1 MTLPTPEA
9 VFDAYLDAFAA
20 RDLDAVR
27 ATLADTGFCY
37 RSPVTSHTDVDVFI
51 TDIVARIGQILDG
64 IDRRRIFVDGNE
76 ICAILDFRIRIN
88 VVTHTPVVLW
98 AKIERGRILTL
109 EAFFDA
115 TEYTHMFPERG
126 KA

>member
-1 MTLPTPEA
+1 MSQSTPQA

-27 ATLADTGFCY
+27 ATLAERGFCY
-37 RSPVTSHTDVDVFI
+37 RSPVASHTDVNLFV

-64 IDRRRIFVDGNE
+64 IDRRRIFVDGDE
-76 ICAILDFRIRIN
+76 VCAILDFRIRIN

-98 AKIERGRILTL
+98 AKIEQGRIVSL

-115 TEYTHMFPERG
+115 TEYTQMFPERS
-126 KA
+126 